1 MQGLANKTKDGDCGL
16 LASKMNHFP
25 WLNTN
30 REMFTVN
37 EELWDQCAI
46 SVFTT
51 LKAFESVKVNKAA
64 GPENIPAWVLRNHA
78 NVLAPPLTA
87 ILTIH

>member
-37 EELWDQCAI
+37 EEL
-46 SVFTT
+46 
-51 LKAFESVKVNKAA
+51 KESFR
-64 GPENIPAWVLRNHA
+64 ER
-78 NVLAPPLTA
+78 
-87 ILTIH
+87 